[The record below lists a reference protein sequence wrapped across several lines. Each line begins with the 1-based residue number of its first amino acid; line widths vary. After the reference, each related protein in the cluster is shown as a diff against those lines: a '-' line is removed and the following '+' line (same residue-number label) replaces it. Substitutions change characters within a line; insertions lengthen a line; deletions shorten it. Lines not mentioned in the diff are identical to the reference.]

1 VGPNLAKQ
9 IPVPQTLES
18 RYDNLME
25 RNPSSI
31 FLTAVDEEEIID
43 IIKGCKNKPSTD
55 HDGIDIKI
63 IQKVIEGIARPLTI
77 ICNL

>member
-43 IIKGCKNKPSTD
+43 IVKGCKPSTD